1 MHTADGIGSSQEES
15 GYRKRDSAGIGQILW
30 NDLSRTDFNLRRDL
44 RDIYDFYLD
53 DESRRRVAG
62 MGRLK
67 RWIFISFW
75 IAKSLFLKL
84 TPARRLLFLVA
95 IILGLQHQLFQLVA
109 GMIVLSLILIL
120 ELKDKLLAQDELAA
134 GRAVQFALMPER
146 NPRIPGW
153 DVWLF
158 TRPANEVGG
167 DLVDC
172 LRIQEDRTGLAL
184 GDVSGKGLGAALV
197 MARLQSTLR
206 ALAPGFDSVADL
218 GVQVNRSFCRDAMRS
233 SFASLT
239 YLEIRPDS
247 GKIRILNAGHMPAF
261 AVKSGSVIS
270 MPRGGP
276 ALGVLPNGSY
286 GEQETELEPGDLLVV
301 YSDGI
306 TEASNEESVFFGIER
321 LEKLLPEMRHMSAEQ
336 AGARLLSEVDQ
347 FVGSAKPHDDISLLI
362 VRRLD
367 H

>member
-1 MHTADGIGSSQEES
+1 MRTADMIGRNSNES
-15 GYRKRDSAGIGQILW
+15 GLPRNAGIGQTLL
-30 NDLSRTDFNLRRDL
+30 NDLRQGDFNLRRDFK
-44 RDIYDFYLD
+44 DIYDFYLD
-53 DESRRRVAG
+53 DEARRRVAG

-67 RWIFISFW
+67 RWLFIGFW
-75 IAKSLFLKL
+75 ISKSLFLKL
-84 TPARRLLFLVA
+84 TPARRILLLVA
-95 IILGLQHQLFQLVA
+95 LILGVQVNEKFHIVA
-109 GMIVLSLILIL
+109 GMLVLLLILFL

-146 NPRIPGW
+146 SPRIPGW

-158 TRPANEVGG
+158 TRPANDVGG

-218 GVQVNRSFCRDAMRS
+218 GVQMNRIFCRDAIRS

-239 YLEIRPDS
+239 YLEISENS
-247 GKIRILNAGHMPAF
+247 GRIRILNAGHMPAF
-261 AVKSGSVIS
+261 AVRNGSVVS

-276 ALGVLPNGSY
+276 ALGVLLNSSY
-286 GEQETELEPGDLLVV
+286 VEQGTELEPGDLFVV

-306 TEASNEESVFFGIER
+306 TEASNVQSEFFGVER
-321 LEKLLPEMRHMSAEQ
+321 LEKLLPDLRLMPAEQ
-336 AGARLLSEVDQ
+336 AGARVLSEVDR

-362 VRRLD
+362 MRRLSL
-367 H
+367 